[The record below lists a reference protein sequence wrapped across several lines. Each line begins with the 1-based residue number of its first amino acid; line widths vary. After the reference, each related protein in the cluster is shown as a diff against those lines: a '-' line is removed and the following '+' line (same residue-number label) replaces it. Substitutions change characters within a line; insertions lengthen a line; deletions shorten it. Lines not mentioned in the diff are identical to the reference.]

1 MAALS
6 TAFSFGMELYIIED
20 YKNIELGTAGADM
33 ETAGSVPTEEG
44 SGRTSPGSR
53 LTNALVK
60 ELLISNS
67 HVSEEEWKRNRM
79 RILRQ
84 PGGKPVLE
92 PNRGICF
99 SVSHTGDVFAC
110 VIAEMEETSSVGL
123 DIQQS
128 RNMDVQKLALRFYTE
143 EENQWL
149 NSNPEGFFRLWTR
162 KEAYAKYTGAG
173 LVSVL
178 EKTSVLGRT
187 DVIFEDLDL
196 GNGLYGCICRE

>member
-20 YKNIELGTAGADM
+20 YKNIELGTVGADM

-92 PNRGICF
+92 HALRALSDC
-99 SVSHTGDVFAC
+99 SC
-110 VIAEMEETSSVGL
+110 VEEIVLVTREEIL
-123 DIQQS
+123 DILIWGKELS
-128 RNMDVQKLALRFYTE
+128 GSYDITKLLADFL
-143 EENQWL
+143 
-149 NSNPEGFFRLWTR
+149 
-162 KEAYAKYTGAG
+162 
-173 LVSVL
+173 VL
-178 EKTSVLGRT
+178 EKAAYTMV
-187 DVIFEDLDL
+187 
-196 GNGLYGCICRE
+196 